1 MDDFLLAT
9 LICIAAAFVVLLFGA
24 VYIAWRVYRSD
35 ERRIARRI
43 GDLSIGDKFALGR
56 ALFRDARVPVW
67 SKVLV
72 VAVALYLASPID
84 LLPDFIPVLGY
95 LDDVL
100 IVLAGVG
107 LLLRTVPPEVI
118 EEHLRFFE
126 DRRLTRSRK
135 P

>member
-9 LICIAAAFVVLLFGA
+9 LICIAAAFLILLFGA
-24 VYIAWRVYRSD
+24 VYLAWRVYRSD
-35 ERRIARRI
+35 ERKIARRI
-43 GDLSIGDKFALGR
+43 GDLSMGDKFALGR
-56 ALFRDARVPVW
+56 ALFRDARVPLL
-67 SKVLV
+67 SKLMTV
-72 VAVALYLASPID
+72 VVVVYLASPID

-118 EEHLRFFE
+118 EVHLRFFE
-126 DRRLTRSRK
+126 QRRAERSRK
-135 P
+135 D